1 MIRRPPRST
10 RTDTLFPYTT
20 LFRSDTRTAFTIA
33 AFLALSSCTYARL
46 LIGRFEAPSL
56 RRLRRLL
63 SCLQVRVQELHISLR
78 GRDAVL
84 ALGEAVALVVEQH
97 VLHRHAVRA
106 HGGDDLVAFHLQHPR
121 VVCALHEIGRA
132 HV

>member
-1 MIRRPPRST
+1 MSAPVALLSTGLSNTCWRSAAKPAAPAEPRAAGPAARRMH
-10 RTDTLFPYTT
+10 
-20 LFRSDTRTAFTIA
+20 DTRTAFTIA

-63 SCLQVRVQELHISLR
+63 SCLQVRVHELHISLR

-97 VLHRHAVRA
+97 VPHRHAARPP
-106 HGGDDLVAFHLQHPR
+106 GGRPEKRTV
-121 VVCALHEIGRA
+121 
-132 HV
+132 

>member
-1 MIRRPPRST
+1 MH
-10 RTDTLFPYTT
+10 DT
-20 LFRSDTRTAFTIA
+20 STAFTIA

-97 VLHRHAVRA
+97 VLQDRKSTRLNSSHS
-106 HGGDDLVAFHLQHPR
+106 
-121 VVCALHEIGRA
+121 CASRMPSSA
-132 HV
+132 CN

>member
-1 MIRRPPRST
+1 MH
-10 RTDTLFPYTT
+10 
-20 LFRSDTRTAFTIA
+20 DTRTAFTIA

-121 VVCALHEIGRA
+121 VVGALHRSEEHTSALQSLMRSSYA
-132 HV
+132 